1 LFCYGYLSKLTIMF
15 PSFAIT
21 PTQPKATQALLRG
34 RLAQLEATLL
44 EARERVV
51 HSFDRE
57 LALLRGW
64 MDSLE
69 LFDPTVGLKALDE
82 PEPSHFGASLDK
94 LLAEPPPLMASNIV
108 PFSTSA
114 FGAGADA
121 IVEEQP
127 LDPALASATLEQLN
141 AALTAAFEQMEQKCT
156 PDEPRSA

>member
-1 LFCYGYLSKLTIMF
+1 MF

-44 EARERVV
+44 EARDRVV

-69 LFDPTVGLKALDE
+69 LFDPTAGLQALDE
-82 PEPSHFGASLDK
+82 PEPPFQGSLEK
-94 LLAEPPPLMASNIV
+94 LFAEPPPLMASNIV
-108 PFSTSA
+108 PFSASA
-114 FGAGADA
+114 F
-121 IVEEQP
+121 
-127 LDPALASATLEQLN
+127 N
-141 AALTAAFEQMEQKCT
+141 A
-156 PDEPRSA
+156 

>member
-1 LFCYGYLSKLTIMF
+1 ML

-69 LFDPTVGLKALDE
+69 LFDPTAGLKALDE
-82 PEPSHFGASLDK
+82 SGPGHFGASLEQ
-94 LLAEPPPLMASNIV
+94 LLAKPPPLMASNIV
-108 PFSTSA
+108 PFSSST
-114 FGAGADA
+114 FGGSADA
-121 IVEEQP
+121 ILEEEP
-127 LDPALASATLEQLN
+127 LDPALASATLDELN
-141 AALTAAFEQMEQKCT
+141 AALTAAFEQMEQKCASE
-156 PDEPRSA
+156 EPCSA

>member
-1 LFCYGYLSKLTIMF
+1 MF
-15 PSFAIT
+15 PSLAIT
-21 PTQPKATQALLRG
+21 PTEPKATQALLRG

-64 MDSLE
+64 TDSLE
-69 LFDPTVGLKALDE
+69 LFDPTVGLTALNE
-82 PEPSHFGASLDK
+82 PESSHVGPSLEK

-108 PFSTSA
+108 PFSTSV
-114 FGAGADA
+114 FGGSSDA

-127 LDPALASATLEQLN
+127 IDPALASATLDELN
-141 AALTAAFEQMEQKCT
+141 AALTAAFEKMEQKCGS
-156 PDEPRSA
+156 DEPWSA

>member
-1 LFCYGYLSKLTIMF
+1 MF

-82 PEPSHFGASLDK
+82 PTPSEFKDSLK
-94 LLAEPPPLMASNIV
+94 ELFAEPPPLMASNIV
-108 PFSTSA
+108 PFSSGA
-114 FGAGADA
+114 FDEDPDA
-121 IVEEQP
+121 TMEEQP
-127 LDPALASATLEQLN
+127 LDPALASATLDELN
-141 AALTAAFEQMEQKCT
+141 AALTAAFEQMERKC
-156 PDEPRSA
+156 PSEEPRSA

>member
-1 LFCYGYLSKLTIMF
+1 ML

-69 LFDPTVGLKALDE
+69 LFDPTAGLKALDE
-82 PEPSHFGASLDK
+82 PGSDHFGASLEQ

-108 PFSTSA
+108 PFTSSVFGGSANA
-114 FGAGADA
+114 F
-121 IVEEQP
+121 VEEEP
-127 LDPALASATLEQLN
+127 LDPALASATLDELN
-141 AALTAAFEQMEQKCT
+141 AALTAAFEQMEQKCAS
-156 PDEPRSA
+156 DESRSA

>member
-1 LFCYGYLSKLTIMF
+1 MF

-69 LFDPTVGLKALDE
+69 LFDPTAGLKALDE
-82 PEPSHFGASLDK
+82 SEPEYFGASLEQ

-108 PFSTSA
+108 PFSSGA
-114 FGAGADA
+114 FGKSAND

-127 LDPALASATLEQLN
+127 LDPALASATLDELN
-141 AALTAAFEQMEQKCT
+141 AALTAAFEQMEQQS
-156 PDEPRSA
+156 PSEESRSA

>member
-1 LFCYGYLSKLTIMF
+1 MF

-57 LALLRGW
+57 LALLHGW

-69 LFDPTVGLKALDE
+69 LFDPTAGLKALDE
-82 PEPSHFGASLDK
+82 PGSSPFETSLEK

-108 PFSTSA
+108 PFSSSA
-114 FGAGADA
+114 FGDSVDA
-121 IVEEQP
+121 TVEEPP
-127 LDPALASATLEQLN
+127 LDPGLASATLDELN
-141 AALTAAFEQMEQKCT
+141 AALTAAFEQMEQKC
-156 PDEPRSA
+156 PSDEPRSA